1 MSEIKWAELRT
12 TREVATA
19 DESLSIVVDKTDP
32 IPVGAVTLQLV
43 VIDNSGNKSQPAQVK
58 LIIRDTTA
66 PTAVLTAVDVNGRPL
81 RDNVLEAGAGFI
93 LSGKG
98 SIDLP
103 PGKIEKF
110 VWTLVQ

>member
-1 MSEIKWAELRT
+1 MSEVKWAEFRT
-12 TREVATA
+12 IKEQVTP
-19 DESLSIVVDKTDP
+19 DESLAIIVDPNDP
-32 IPVGAVTLQLV
+32 IPVGAVTLQLIV
-43 VIDNSGNKSQPAQVK
+43 VDNAGNKSLPATVK
-58 LIIRDTTA
+58 LIIRDSTA

-81 RDNVLEAGAGFI
+81 RDNVLEAGASFI

-110 VWTLVQ
+110 VWTLVA